1 MSALNKAEYDPWC
14 VELYRNLERIEGIA
28 KDELDMSLV
37 ELFKTAPLRAKE
49 SVVRMTAQ
57 NADHN
62 SDTDG
67 FNADAKTV
75 VDEHGN
81 SVVVPMG
88 EASFTESNITKAV
101 RLAKK
106 GWHWYGRGKKAVK
119 DAKKG
124 MES

>member
-1 MSALNKAEYDPWC
+1 
-14 VELYRNLERIEGIA
+14 
-28 KDELDMSLV
+28 
-37 ELFKTAPLRAKE
+37 
-49 SVVRMTAQ
+49 MTAQ